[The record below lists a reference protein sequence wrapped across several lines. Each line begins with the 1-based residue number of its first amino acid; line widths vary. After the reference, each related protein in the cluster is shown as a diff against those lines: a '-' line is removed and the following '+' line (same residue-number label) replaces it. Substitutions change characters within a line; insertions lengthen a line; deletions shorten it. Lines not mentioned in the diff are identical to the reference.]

1 MKVQKSS
8 GTGGAW
14 LDKSA
19 VKSGD
24 ELKLVTEAAEVESQH
39 GTQLVAKCRLRG
51 ASGGAT
57 EPVNVAINTPS
68 KNALIDAFG
77 DDTINWTDQILTIAT
92 EKVVIGGR
100 RLTSM
105 YLIPV
110 GYSLNED
117 DGGYL
122 VITKE
127 GGKSSTSEDT
137 RTGPEITPEDIPF

>member
-1 MKVQKSS
+1 MKVQKTS

-39 GTQLVAKCRLRG
+39 GTQLVAKCKLRG
-51 ASGGAT
+51 AT
-57 EPVNVAINTPS
+57 ETVNVAINTPS

-137 RTGPEITPEDIPF
+137 RTVPDITPEDIPF